1 MNPSNFPRR
10 KEAKR
15 ASAAAR
21 AEAYAKLTPQQKLAR
36 LDAAFGVGLGAKR
49 ERARLAKP
57 IVAPATTP
65 TPVQEEKK

>member
-21 AEAYAKLTPQQKLAR
+21 AEGYMKLSPQQKLAR
-36 LDAAFGVGLGAKR
+36 LDVAFGVGLGAAR
-49 ERARLAKP
+49 ERDRLNKLL
-57 IVAPATTP
+57 
-65 TPVQEEKK
+65 QLKESEKKE